1 MKKWKNQNT
10 FYKCSL
16 LFILLLFC
24 TYSNSQ
30 ITLERQVI
38 GSTGNHYEGSNGL
51 AVSYTAGEAVVNTFE
66 NNPYFLTQGFHQPDG
81 MLLGP
86 LLYLSAS
93 ESTLCPDVA
102 SGEISVNSLE
112 GCLEPYVVRL
122 RVMINGK
129 YQTTDSI
136 PENFENESVTFDNLP
151 ADTFIVEV
159 IGATYCVRSDTIII
173 ESKNPEGCG
182 LKVYSGIT
190 PNGDGSNDIW
200 IIDNI
205 ERLGKNE
212 VSIFNRWGNE
222 VWNVKNYDNEEIV
235 WDGTNKNGNELPD
248 ATYFYVI
255 TTEFADQNGATSRK
269 GWVEITR

>member
-1 MKKWKNQNT
+1 MKKWKSQNT

-16 LFILLLFC
+16 LFISLLIC

-38 GSTGNHYEGSNGL
+38 GSTGNHFQGPDGL
-51 AVSYTAGEAVVNTFE
+51 AVSYTVGEAIVNTFE

-81 MLLGP
+81 MLLP
-86 LLYLSAS
+86 PVSYLSSS
-93 ESTLCPDVA
+93 ESTLCPDVS
-102 SGEISVNSLE
+102 SGEISVNSLG
-112 GCLEPYVVRL
+112 GCLAPYAVRL
-122 RVMINGK
+122 RIRINGL
-129 YQTTDSI
+129 YITADSV
-136 PENFENESVTFDNLP
+136 PQKFENESVTFDKLP

-159 IGATYCVRSDTIII
+159 IGATYCVESDTIII

-190 PNGDGSNDIW
+190 PNGDGSNDFW

-205 ERLGKNE
+205 ERLGDNE

-222 VWNVKNYDNEEIV
+222 IWNAKNYDNEEIV
-235 WDGTNKNGNELPD
+235 WEGKNKNGNELPD
-248 ATYFYVI
+248 ATYFYI
-255 TTEFADQNGATSRK
+255 IKTELPDQNGSTTRQ